1 MASWLCASCRG
12 ENPEGMRFCGHCGT
26 PRPAEA
32 AAAEPVVA
40 EAEPADEREAALTA
54 FASDRIDPGG
64 AGMTEERRL
73 ITALFADLSG
83 FTPLSEKLDAEELLE
98 VIDPI
103 ITALSDLVG
112 RYGGYVEKFAG
123 DALLALFGAPVAHED
138 DATRALLVSIEMHRE
153 LDALRGQLG
162 EHGDGLT
169 LHIGIASGRGIA
181 RMIGS
186 KVRMDYAVLGDSV
199 ILAQRLESATPSGQT
214 YVSASTQ
221 ALVQDRFELEPVPPL
236 TLKGKAQPVPAWRL
250 LGPSAAAEQRSALM
264 GRPRVP
270 LVGRE
275 RELERLTSLL
285 DRLGAG
291 EPGGTVTV
299 VGEPGVGKSRLTD
312 ELRSEARARGIAWH
326 EARGVSFGGGLA
338 YWPFLE
344 LLRREFGIGPDDAG
358 ETARARISSELA
370 ALGVPE
376 IAPVFA
382 RLAGITAHAAVMD
395 LEPEAFRRG
404 LHDAVRRWLLARAAN
419 GPLVLAI
426 EDAHWADA
434 ASAALAES
442 LVSLAGEGPIGL
454 YVTSRAPAPTW
465 LSGAE
470 GVIHL
475 EPLDA
480 DGLGRLVE
488 HALDGAPPAQLSAIV
503 ADRSA
508 GNPFFAHEIVRSLQ
522 DSGALERGA
531 DGRWQLRSDWDADDV
546 PATVE
551 GVLAARID
559 ALSTPAQHT
568 LAMASVIGRTVPLP
582 LLQGVAGSGVAVE
595 HDLAELLEAGLLDPA
610 PSSATDE
617 RRVLFHHALISEV
630 SYGRLLRR
638 QRRELHRRTA
648 EIAEALYGSGDES
661 IELLARHLYLGAAGP
676 KAIDYLVR
684 ASRRAAALF
693 ANDGAIVHLRRAA
706 ELARAEAHD
715 ARLVEILLRLGD
727 LQELVGAYDEARAA
741 YVEAREEGGD
751 VRAWRGL
758 ASVLRTRGE
767 YHAALELLNE
777 AFDAS
782 SLAGQDLRAL
792 WLERGWNLSS
802 TERMTDAIAA
812 LNAGLAARPAAG
824 DPMEGQLLVELARA
838 ESYAGRLEAALGHA
852 EGALR
857 IARDGAD
864 LRGETTA
871 LRVLGLV
878 QQGLGRLE
886 EAAVSL
892 RRDLELARRI
902 GSVEA
907 IGGALINLGLVERDR
922 GDLAAS
928 ITCNREAV
936 AEFERV
942 GHGAGRAI
950 GYANLA
956 DGLRRARELDEAEAY
971 ARRAHDLAEE
981 IGHAMTRADSV
992 AILGEISYA
1001 RGAHLEAAQLAEAS
1015 AELFLAADARPGAAE
1030 AYELAERAWRASGDA
1045 ERAAESAA
1053 RYEEMAGEPLA
1064 RERSGA

>member
-1 MASWLCASCRG
+1 
-12 ENPEGMRFCGHCGT
+12 MRFCGHCGT
-26 PRPAEA
+26 SAPNA
-32 AAAEPVVA
+32 APSAAPTQTS
-40 EAEPADEREAALTA
+40 DEREAALTA
-54 FASDRIDPGG
+54 FASDRIDPSG
-64 AGMTEERRL
+64 AGMTEELRL

-83 FTPLSEKLDAEELLE
+83 FTPLSEKLDAEDLLE

-123 DALLALFGAPVAHED
+123 DALLALFGAPIAHED

-153 LDALRGQLG
+153 LDNLRGQLG

-214 YVSASTQ
+214 YVSESTHG
-221 ALVQDRFELEPVPPL
+221 LVQDRFELVPVPPL
-236 TLKGKAQPVPAWRL
+236 TLKGKAEPVPAWRL
-250 LGPSAAAEQRSALM
+250 MGSSAAAEQRSGLV
-264 GRPRVP
+264 GRPRAP

-275 RELERLTSLL
+275 RELELLAPLL
-285 DRLGAG
+285 DRLADGR
-291 EPGGTVTV
+291 PGGMVTI

-312 ELRSEARARGIAWH
+312 ELRSQAGARRIGWL
-326 EARGVSFGGGLA
+326 ESRGVSFGAGLA

-344 LLRREFGIGPDDAG
+344 LLRRELGIGPDEPAEAAG
-358 ETARARISSELA
+358 AKIAAELG

-376 IAPVFA
+376 VAPFFA
-382 RLAGITAHAAVMD
+382 RLIGVATDDGVMD

-404 LHDAVRRWLLARAAN
+404 LHDAFRRWLIARSLD
-419 GPLVLAI
+419 GPLVFAI
-426 EDAHWADA
+426 EDTHWADA
-434 ASAALAES
+434 SSAALAEA
-442 LVSLAGEGPIGL
+442 LVGLAGDAPIGL
-454 YVTSRAPAPTW
+454 YVTSRAPAPDWATAGP
-465 LSGAE
+465 GATIVE
-470 GVIHL
+470 V

-480 DGLGRLVE
+480 AGLSRLVDHVLGGE
-488 HALDGAPPAQLSAIV
+488 PPLRLTEIV

-508 GNPFFAHEIVRSLQ
+508 GNPFFAQELVRSLQ
-522 DSGALERGA
+522 DGGALERGA
-531 DGRWQLRSDWDADDV
+531 DGRWRLRSDWDAGDV

-559 ALSTPAQHT
+559 ALSSQAQHT
-568 LAMASVIGRTVPLP
+568 LAMASVIGRTVPVA
-582 LLQGVAGSGVAVE
+582 LLSGVASDGAAVDR
-595 HDLAELLEAGLLDPA
+595 DLSELLGAGLFDPA
-610 PSSATDE
+610 PSTGANDE
-617 RRVLFHHALISEV
+617 RRVLFHHALINEV
-630 SYGRLLRR
+630 AYGRLLRR
-638 QRRELHRRTA
+638 RRRELHRRTA
-648 EIAEALYGSGDES
+648 EVAEALYGSGDES

-684 ASRRAAALF
+684 ASRRAGTLF

-706 ELARAEAHD
+706 ELARTEPQRD
-715 ARLVEILLRLGD
+715 QLLEILLQLGD
-727 LQELVGAYDEARAA
+727 LQEVVGAYDEALAT
-741 YVEAREEGGD
+741 YSEARGIAGD

-758 ASVLRTRGE
+758 VSVHRTRGE
-767 YHAALELLNE
+767 YHAALELLAE
-777 AFDAS
+777 AFAS
-782 SLAGQDLRAL
+782 AELAGQDLRPL

-812 LNAGLAARPAAG
+812 LSEGLASQPDAEDR
-824 DPMEGQLLVELARA
+824 MKGQLLVELARA
-838 ESYAGRLEAALGHA
+838 ESYAGTLHSALNHA
-852 EGALR
+852 SGALR
-857 IARDGAD
+857 VARDQAD
-864 LRGETTA
+864 LRGETAA

-892 RRDLELARRI
+892 RHDLELARRI

-922 GDLAAS
+922 GNLDES
-928 ITCNREAV
+928 IACNRAAV

-956 DGLRRARELDEAEAY
+956 DVLRRALELDEAEAY

-992 AILGEISYA
+992 QILGEISLA
-1001 RGAHLEAAQLAEAS
+1001 RGAFGEAAQLAEAS
-1015 AELFLAADARPGAAE
+1015 ADLFLAADAWPGAAE
-1030 AYELAERAWRASGDA
+1030 AFELAERAWRGAGNEA
-1045 ERAAESAA
+1045 RAARSAA
-1053 RYEEMAGEPLA
+1053 RVIELSAED
-1064 RERSGA
+1064 